1 MLRWRSRG
9 AGEAP
14 CPSPSPS
21 LPKGPLFR
29 GRGNPGS
36 GFTQAPAVTGQ
47 LCPGPPS
54 FPTPAWKRNAA
65 AAERAILGCDF
76 TCRACGRLCL
86 RLFSVGL
93 VWPGVPAARPT
104 ILPLPRQAGTVLL
117 PGAPAAPAP
126 IPNPCSAGTTRG
138 ASCPQAGEPP
148 LARPRRLAALG
159 GQLSDL
165 EAQRR
170 GLRGQA
176 EERSR
181 RNGALKGAYEAL
193 HGRFC
198 QRDGELRRASE
209 RGVELLRQL
218 MQQKTAVAERE
229 NRRIERWGPARA
241 GSGKLWLAKA
251 VTRLIWTLW
260 QPTCEASGGREGR
273 RTGGASAA
281 SPFASQLDEAHTP
294 EHSLPALISR
304 LKRGNSV
311 SSISTDRCYSIPYSV
326 VSCLPSSVSD
336 MQEAHASEVNAV
348 KFSPNSSLLA
358 TGGVDRLIR
367 LWNVAGGRL
376 EKTQVLQGANGSITS
391 IEFDPLVSAA
401 ESSLAAGPHA
411 SRSSPPQEVLTG
423 HTDKVTAARFRST
436 QWQAV
441 TGSRDR
447 TVREWD
453 LGQGACSRTIQVFSY
468 CNDLVCCDSVLV
480 SGHHDKTIRF
490 WDSRAPLCTQVIP
503 VDGKVTSLSLSQD
516 QMHLLS
522 CSRDNALKVIDLRMQ
537 SIQQVFRAEGFKCGS
552 DGTKAVFSPDK
563 SYALAGSADGTLFL
577 WNVKTDQL
585 EGRLPGVHRS
595 SVNAVAWVPSGTYIG
610 SVDRCKTVVLWR

>member
-1 MLRWRSRG
+1 
-9 AGEAP
+9 AGHV
-14 CPSPSPS
+14 C
-21 LPKGPLFR
+21 
-29 GRGNPGS
+29 
-36 GFTQAPAVTGQ
+36 VTGERRQ
-47 LCPGPPS
+47 TPPPS
-54 FPTPAWKRNAA
+54 
-65 AAERAILGCDF
+65 
-76 TCRACGRLCL
+76 
-86 RLFSVGL
+86 
-93 VWPGVPAARPT
+93 
-104 ILPLPRQAGTVLL
+104 VLL
-117 PGAPAAPAP
+117 PEEHKRSGHAPR
-126 IPNPCSAGTTRG
+126 CR
-138 ASCPQAGEPP
+138 
-148 LARPRRLAALG
+148 
-159 GQLSDL
+159 
-165 EAQRR
+165 
-170 GLRGQA
+170 
-176 EERSR
+176 
-181 RNGALKGAYEAL
+181 
-193 HGRFC
+193 
-198 QRDGELRRASE
+198 
-209 RGVELLRQL
+209 VLRQ
-218 MQQKTAVAERE
+218 
-229 NRRIERWGPARA
+229 
-241 GSGKLWLAKA
+241 
-251 VTRLIWTLW
+251 
-260 QPTCEASGGREGR
+260 EAFQAQG
-273 RTGGASAA
+273 
-281 SPFASQLDEAHTP
+281 
-294 EHSLPALISR
+294 
-304 LKRGNSV
+304 
-311 SSISTDRCYSIPYSV
+311 
-326 VSCLPSSVSD
+326 
-336 MQEAHASEVNAV
+336 EAHASEVNAV

-480 SGHHDKTIRF
+480 TCRS
-490 WDSRAPLCTQVIP
+490 VIP

>member
-229 NRRIERWGPARA
+229 NRRIERWGPARRA
-241 GSGKLWLAKA
+241 ASLTRKRNPSPMGQSCLGPSQSQWGPDHIPPPRIAPLADLSIPRA
-251 VTRLIWTLW
+251 ALICFPFGFLFR
-260 QPTCEASGGREGR
+260 S
-273 RTGGASAA
+273 ASAT
-281 SPFASQLDEAHTP
+281 SMTLTRYVDVF
-294 EHSLPALISR
+294 
-304 LKRGNSV
+304 K
-311 SSISTDRCYSIPYSV
+311 
-326 VSCLPSSVSD
+326 
-336 MQEAHASEVNAV
+336 AHASEVNAV